1 MTEATHSISMKAS
14 AADATAHRGPLSA
27 RLKTL
32 ALYVLLTVLLILYS
46 LPSLGVVLTSLKSNA
61 EIGREGIWNMPD
73 TASLQN
79 FRDAWETGNAGKYLA
94 NSLKVTLPATAISIV
109 FGVLTGY
116 TLAKL
121 PFRGSESL
129 FIFLV
134 AGLFIPPQV
143 VMIPLFRM
151 FNRAGLY
158 DTLWP
163 LIIVHI
169 GFGIPIC
176 TLVMKNFFAT
186 IPTAIRE
193 AAIIDGAN
201 ELRVLLRVMLPLSL
215 PSLAVLAT
223 LQFTWIWNDFLWP
236 VIFTRSDDVRTV
248 MFGLASLRG
257 QYSVAY
263 GTQSA
268 MAVYASIPTLLI
280 FIFFQKYFI
289 RGLTLG
295 SVKG

>member
-1 MTEATHSISMKAS
+1 MTDAIRTTSIQTSS
-14 AADATAHRGPLSA
+14 STAQVPFSR
-27 RLKTL
+27 RLKTIL
-32 ALYVLLTVLLILYS
+32 LYGLLTILLIVYS

-61 EIGREGIWNMPD
+61 EIAREGVWNLPD
-73 TASLQN
+73 SLSFQN
-79 FRDAWETGNAGKYLA
+79 FQDAWVEGKAGKYIA
-94 NSLKVTLPATAISIV
+94 NSLRVTIPATFVSIL
-109 FGVLTGY
+109 FGILTGY

-121 PFRGSESL
+121 AFRGSEYL

-151 FNRAGLY
+151 FNSAGLY

-163 LIIVHI
+163 MIIVHI

-201 ELRVLLRVMLPLSL
+201 ELMVLVRVMMPLSL

-236 VIFTRSDDVRTV
+236 VIFTRSDDARTI
-248 MFGLASLRG
+248 MLGLASLRG

-268 MAVYASIPTLLI
+268 MAVFASIPTLLI

>member
-1 MTEATHSISMKAS
+1 MTETTQATSVWANSHQE
-14 AADATAHRGPLSA
+14 RRRVQP
-27 RLKTL
+27 KTL
-32 ALYVLLTVLLILYS
+32 VLYALLTLLLAIYS
-46 LPSLGVVLTSLKSNA
+46 LPTLGVMLTSLKSNA
-61 EIGREGIWNMPD
+61 EIGREGVWNMPD
-73 TASLQN
+73 SLSLRN
-79 FRDAWETGNAGKYLA
+79 FQEAWETGHAGRYIA
-94 NSLKVTLPATAISIV
+94 NSLKVTIPATIVSIL

-121 PFRGSESL
+121 PFRGSDVL

-134 AGLFIPPQV
+134 SGLFIPPQV

-151 FNRAGLY
+151 FNNAGLY

-163 LIIVHI
+163 MIIVHI

-201 ELRVLLRVMLPLSL
+201 ELRVLVQVMLPLSL

-236 VIFTRSDDVRTV
+236 VIFTRSDAVRTV

-263 GTQSA
+263 GTQAA
-268 MAVYASIPTLLI
+268 MAVIASVPTLVI

>member
-1 MTEATHSISMKAS
+1 MTDSTR
-14 AADATAHRGPLSA
+14 AAALHA
-27 RLKTL
+27 RPNAARVPVSRRIRTVI
-32 ALYVLLTVLLILYS
+32 LYVLLTLLLVVYS

-61 EIGREGIWNMPD
+61 EIARQGVWNVPD
-73 TASLQN
+73 SVSFQN
-79 FRDAWETGNAGKYLA
+79 FKDAWVEGKAGKYIV
-94 NSLKVTLPATAISIV
+94 NSLKVTIPATLVSIML
-109 FGVLTGY
+109 GILAGY

-121 PFRGSESL
+121 AFRGSEYV

-143 VMIPLFRM
+143 VMIPLFRL
-151 FNRAGLY
+151 FNSWGLY

-163 LIIVHI
+163 MIIVHI

-201 ELRVLLRVMLPLSL
+201 EPMVLVRVMVPLSL
-215 PSLAVLAT
+215 PSMAVLAT

-236 VIFTRSDDVRTV
+236 VIFTRSDSARTI

-268 MAVYASIPTLLI
+268 MAVFASIPTLLI

>member
-1 MTEATHSISMKAS
+1 MTEATRAVSIPVDSAS
-14 AADATAHRGPLSA
+14 ATSRRAPLSA
-27 RLKTL
+27 RLRTVI
-32 ALYVLLTVLLILYS
+32 LYLLLTALLILYS
-46 LPSLGVVLTSLKSNA
+46 LPSIGVVLTSLKSNA
-61 EIGREGIWNMPD
+61 EIGREGIWTLPD
-73 TASLQN
+73 QASLEN
-79 FRDAWETGNAGKYLA
+79 FQVAWETGNAQKYLL
-94 NSLKVTLPATAISIV
+94 NSLKVTVPATVISIL

-116 TLAKL
+116 ALSKL
-121 PFRGSESL
+121 SFPGSDSL
-129 FIFLV
+129 FTFLV
-134 AGLFIPPQV
+134 AGMFIPPQV

-163 LIIVHI
+163 MIIVHI

-176 TLVMKNFFAT
+176 TLVMKNFFST

-193 AAIIDGAN
+193 AAVIDGAN
-201 ELRVLLRVMLPLSL
+201 ELRVLIRVMLPLSL

-236 VIFTRSDDVRTV
+236 VIFTRSDDARTI

-268 MAVYASIPTLLI
+268 MALIASVPTLVI

>member
-1 MTEATHSISMKAS
+1 MTETTRVTSVWANSREGP
-14 AADATAHRGPLSA
+14 RGIQM
-27 RLKTL
+27 KTL
-32 ALYVLLTVLLILYS
+32 LLYALLTILLVIYS
-46 LPSLGVVLTSLKSNA
+46 LPTLGVLLTSLKSNA
-61 EIGREGIWNMPD
+61 EIGREGVWNMPD
-73 TASLQN
+73 SLSLRN
-79 FRDAWETGNAGKYLA
+79 FQDAWETGHAGKYIA
-94 NSLKVTLPATAISIV
+94 NSLKVTIPATIVSIL

-121 PFRGSESL
+121 PFRGSDML

-134 AGLFIPPQV
+134 SGLFIPPQV

-151 FNRAGLY
+151 FNNAGLY

-163 LIIVHI
+163 MIIVHI

-201 ELRVLLRVMLPLSL
+201 ELRVLVQVMLPLSL

-236 VIFTRSDDVRTV
+236 VIFTRSDAVRTV

-263 GTQSA
+263 GTQAA
-268 MAVYASIPTLLI
+268 MAVIASVPTLVI

>member
-1 MTEATHSISMKAS
+1 MTETTQATSVWANS
-14 AADATAHRGPLSA
+14 HRERRGVQP
-27 RLKTL
+27 KTL
-32 ALYVLLTVLLILYS
+32 LVYVLLTILLAIYS
-46 LPSLGVVLTSLKSNA
+46 LPTLGVMLTSLKSNA
-61 EIGREGIWNMPD
+61 EIGREGVWNMPD
-73 TASLQN
+73 SLSLRN
-79 FRDAWETGNAGKYLA
+79 FQDAWETGRAGKYIA
-94 NSLKVTLPATAISIV
+94 NSLKVTIPATIVSIL

-121 PFRGSESL
+121 PFRGSDVL

-134 AGLFIPPQV
+134 SGLFIPPQV

-151 FNRAGLY
+151 FNNAGLY

-163 LIIVHI
+163 MIIVHI

-201 ELRVLLRVMLPLSL
+201 EFRVLVQVMLPLSL

-236 VIFTRSDDVRTV
+236 VIFTRSDAVRTV

-263 GTQSA
+263 GTQAA
-268 MAVYASIPTLLI
+268 MAVIASIPTLLI
-280 FIFFQKYFI
+280 FIFFQRYFI
-289 RGLTLG
+289 RELTLG

>member
-1 MTEATHSISMKAS
+1 MTDLEHPPMALSSEISTGKRRS
-14 AADATAHRGPLSA
+14 QWPVVT
-27 RLKTL
+27 
-32 ALYVLLTVLLILYS
+32 LYVALTLLLIVYS
-46 LPSLGVVLTSLKSNA
+46 LPTIGVALTALKQNA
-61 EIGREGIWNMPD
+61 EIAREGVWNLPD
-73 TASLQN
+73 NFSLQN
-79 FRDAWETGNAGKYLA
+79 FKDAWETGNAGKYMI
-94 NSLKVTLPATAISIV
+94 NSIKVTIPACVLSIA

-121 PFRGSESL
+121 PFRGSDAL
-129 FIFLV
+129 FVFLV
-134 AGLFIPPQV
+134 AGLFFPPQI

-151 FNRAGLY
+151 FNSAGLY

-163 LIIVHI
+163 MIIVHVA
-169 GFGIPIC
+169 FGIPIC
-176 TLVMKNFFAT
+176 TLVLKNFFAT

-201 ELRVLLRVMLPLSL
+201 EAQVLIRVMVPLSL

-248 MFGLASLRG
+248 MFGVASLKG
-257 QYSVAY
+257 QYTVAY

-268 MAVYASIPTLLI
+268 MSIMASIPTLLI

>member
-1 MTEATHSISMKAS
+1 MTETRQATSVWANSHQER
-14 AADATAHRGPLSA
+14 RGVQP
-27 RLKTL
+27 KTL
-32 ALYVLLTVLLILYS
+32 MLYALLTILLAIYS
-46 LPSLGVVLTSLKSNA
+46 LPTLGVMLTSLKSNA
-61 EIGREGIWNMPD
+61 EIGREGVWNMPD
-73 TASLQN
+73 SLSLRN
-79 FRDAWETGNAGKYLA
+79 FQDAWETGHAGRYIA
-94 NSLKVTLPATAISIV
+94 NSLKVTIPATIVSIL

-121 PFRGSESL
+121 PFRGSDVL

-134 AGLFIPPQV
+134 SGLFIPPQV

-151 FNRAGLY
+151 FNNAGLY

-163 LIIVHI
+163 MIIVHI

-201 ELRVLLRVMLPLSL
+201 ELRVLVQVMLPLSL

-236 VIFTRSDDVRTV
+236 VIFTRSDAVRTV

-263 GTQSA
+263 GTQAA
-268 MAVYASIPTLLI
+268 MAVIASVPTLLI
-280 FIFFQKYFI
+280 FVFFQKYFI

>member
-1 MTEATHSISMKAS
+1 MTEATHSIPMTAS
-14 AADATAHRGPLSA
+14 AANAAAKRVPRST
-27 RLKTL
+27 RLKTI
-32 ALYVLLTVLLILYS
+32 ALYSLLTVLLILYS

-61 EIGREGIWNMPD
+61 EIGREGIWNLPD

-94 NSLKVTLPATAISIV
+94 NSLKVTLPATAASIV

-158 DTLWP
+158 DSLWP

-176 TLVMKNFFAT
+176 TLVMKNFFTT

-268 MAVYASIPTLLI
+268 MADYASIPTLLI

>member
-1 MTEATHSISMKAS
+1 MTETTQATSVWANS
-14 AADATAHRGPLSA
+14 HRERRGVQP
-27 RLKTL
+27 KTL
-32 ALYVLLTVLLILYS
+32 LVYVLLTILLAIYS
-46 LPSLGVVLTSLKSNA
+46 LPTLGVMLTSLKSNA
-61 EIGREGIWNMPD
+61 EIGREGVWNMPD
-73 TASLQN
+73 SLSLRN
-79 FRDAWETGNAGKYLA
+79 FQDAWETGRAGKYIA
-94 NSLKVTLPATAISIV
+94 NSLKVTIPATIVSIL

-121 PFRGSESL
+121 PFRGSDVL

-134 AGLFIPPQV
+134 SGLFIPPQV

-151 FNRAGLY
+151 FNNAGLY

-163 LIIVHI
+163 MIIVHI

-201 ELRVLLRVMLPLSL
+201 EFRVLVQVMLPLSL

-236 VIFTRSDDVRTV
+236 VIFTRSDAVRTV

-263 GTQSA
+263 GTQAA
-268 MAVYASIPTLLI
+268 MAVIASIPTLLI
-280 FIFFQKYFI
+280 FIFFQRYFI

>member
-1 MTEATHSISMKAS
+1 MTETTRTASFAAAS
-14 AADATAHRGPLSA
+14 AGAADRRTPLST
-27 RLKTL
+27 RLKT
-32 ALYVLLTVLLILYS
+32 AVLYLLLTALLILYS

-61 EIGREGIWNMPD
+61 EIGREGIWNLPD
-73 TASLQN
+73 RVSFQN
-79 FRDAWETGNAGKYLA
+79 FEDAWESGKASKYIV
-94 NSLKVTLPATAISIV
+94 NSLKVTIPATVISIL

-116 TLAKL
+116 TLSKL
-121 PFRGSESL
+121 SFRGSEGL
-129 FIFLV
+129 FTFLV

-163 LIIVHI
+163 MIIVHI

-201 ELRVLLRVMLPLSL
+201 ELLVLVRVMLPLSL

-236 VIFTRSDDVRTV
+236 VIFTRSDSARTI

-268 MAVYASIPTLLI
+268 MAVFASIPTLLI

>member
-1 MTEATHSISMKAS
+1 MQ
-14 AADATAHRGPLSA
+14 P
-27 RLKTL
+27 KTL
-32 ALYVLLTVLLILYS
+32 MLYALLTILLAIYS
-46 LPSLGVVLTSLKSNA
+46 LPTLGVMLTSLKSNA
-61 EIGREGIWNMPD
+61 EIGREGVWNMPD
-73 TASLQN
+73 SLSLRN
-79 FRDAWETGNAGKYLA
+79 FQDAWETGHAGRYIA
-94 NSLKVTLPATAISIV
+94 NSLKVTIPATIVSIL

-121 PFRGSESL
+121 PFRGSDVL

-134 AGLFIPPQV
+134 SGLFIPPQV

-151 FNRAGLY
+151 FNNAGLY

-163 LIIVHI
+163 MIIVHI

-201 ELRVLLRVMLPLSL
+201 ELRVLVQVMLPLSL

-236 VIFTRSDDVRTV
+236 VIFTRSDAVRTV

-263 GTQSA
+263 GTQAA
-268 MAVYASIPTLLI
+268 MAVIASVPTLLI
-280 FIFFQKYFI
+280 FVFFQKYFI

>member
-1 MTEATHSISMKAS
+1 MTEATHSIPMTAS
-14 AADATAHRGPLSA
+14 AANAAAKRVPRST
-27 RLKTL
+27 RLKTI
-32 ALYVLLTVLLILYS
+32 ALYSLLTVLLILYS

-61 EIGREGIWNMPD
+61 EIAREGIWNLPD

-94 NSLKVTLPATAISIV
+94 NSLKVTLPATAASIV

-158 DTLWP
+158 DSLWP

-176 TLVMKNFFAT
+176 TLVMKNFFTT

>member
-1 MTEATHSISMKAS
+1 MTNATQAAS
-14 AADATAHRGPLSA
+14 VSTSPHAN
-27 RLKTL
+27 KTPVSRQVKTIV
-32 ALYVLLTVLLILYS
+32 LYTVLTILLVVYS
-46 LPSLGVVLTSLKSNA
+46 LPSLGVMLTSLKSNA
-61 EIGREGIWNMPD
+61 EIAREGVWNVPD
-73 TASLQN
+73 NLSFQN
-79 FRDAWETGNAGKYLA
+79 FHDAWVDGKAEKYIV
-94 NSLKVTLPATAISIV
+94 NSLKVTIPATFVSIL

-121 PFRGSESL
+121 AFRGSESL

-134 AGLFIPPQV
+134 SGLFIPPQV

-151 FNRAGLY
+151 FNSAGLY

-163 LIIVHI
+163 MIIVHI

-201 ELRVLLRVMLPLSL
+201 ELMVLIRVMMPLSL

-236 VIFTRSDDVRTV
+236 VIFTRSDDARTI

-268 MAVYASIPTLLI
+268 MAVFASIPTLII

>member
-1 MTEATHSISMKAS
+1 MTEATRAAALHAPSNAARVPAS
-14 AADATAHRGPLSA
+14 RRIRTVV
-27 RLKTL
+27 
-32 ALYVLLTVLLILYS
+32 LYVLLTLLLVIYS

-61 EIGREGIWNMPD
+61 EIAREGVWNLPD
-73 TASLQN
+73 NVSFQN
-79 FRDAWETGNAGKYLA
+79 FHDAWVEGKAGKYIV
-94 NSLKVTLPATAISIV
+94 NSLKVTIPATLVSIML
-109 FGVLTGY
+109 GILTGY

-121 PFRGSESL
+121 AFRGSEYL

-143 VMIPLFRM
+143 VMIPLFRL
-151 FNRAGLY
+151 FNSWGLY

-163 LIIVHI
+163 MIIVHI

-201 ELRVLLRVMLPLSL
+201 ELMVLVRVMVPLSL
-215 PSLAVLAT
+215 PSMAVLAT

-236 VIFTRSDDVRTV
+236 VIFTRSDSARTI

-268 MAVYASIPTLLI
+268 MAVFASIPTLLI

>member
-1 MTEATHSISMKAS
+1 MTDLTHT
-14 AADATAHRGPLSA
+14 ATAEVQADHSRERAKA
-27 RLKTL
+27 RRSLVI
-32 ALYVLLTVLLILYS
+32 LYVFLTLILVVYS
-46 LPSLGVVLTSLKSNA
+46 LPTIGVILTSLKTNA
-61 EIGREGIWNMPD
+61 EISRQGVWNLPD
-73 TASLQN
+73 TLSLDN
-79 FRDAWETGNAGKYLA
+79 YRWVWVEGNTGRYLL
-94 NSLKVTLPATAISIV
+94 NSFKVTVPATVLSIA
-109 FGVLTGY
+109 FGILTSY

-121 PFRGSESL
+121 PFRGSDLL

-134 AGLFIPPQV
+134 AGLFFPPQI

-151 FNRAGLY
+151 FNSAGLY

-163 LIIVHI
+163 MIIVHA

-176 TLVMKNFFAT
+176 TLVLKNFFAT

-193 AAIIDGAN
+193 AAIMDGAN
-201 ELRVLLRVMLPLSL
+201 EPQVLVRVMLPLSL

-236 VIFTRSDDVRTV
+236 VIFTRSDNVRTV

-257 QYSVAY
+257 QYSVAH
-263 GTQSA
+263 GTQAA
-268 MAVYASIPTLLI
+268 MAILASIPTLLI

>member
-1 MTEATHSISMKAS
+1 MTDLAHP
-14 AADATAHRGPLSA
+14 AALDAPAAIPKIQPRSRWPVA
-27 RLKTL
+27 V
-32 ALYVLLTVLLILYS
+32 LYALLTLLLVVYS
-46 LPSLGVVLTSLKSNA
+46 LPTFGVALTALKQNA
-61 EIGREGIWNMPD
+61 EIAREGVWNLPD
-73 TASLQN
+73 SFSLQN
-79 FRDAWETGNAGKYLA
+79 FKDAWGGEGNAGKYMI
-94 NSLKVTLPATAISIV
+94 NSLKVTIPACMLSIA

-121 PFRGSESL
+121 PFRGSDFL
-129 FIFLV
+129 FVFLV
-134 AGLFIPPQV
+134 AGLFFPPQI

-151 FNRAGLY
+151 FNSAGLY

-163 LIIVHI
+163 MIIVHVA
-169 GFGIPIC
+169 FGIPIC
-176 TLVMKNFFAT
+176 TLVLKNFFAT

-201 ELRVLLRVMLPLSL
+201 EGQVLVRVMLPLSL

-257 QYSVAY
+257 QYTVAY
-263 GTQSA
+263 GTQAA
-268 MAVYASIPTLLI
+268 MAVFASVPTLLI

>member
-1 MTEATHSISMKAS
+1 MTEATHRFSIPANVSSAS
-14 AADATAHRGPLSA
+14 AHRTPLSA
-27 RLKTL
+27 RVK
-32 ALYVLLTVLLILYS
+32 AAVFFVLLTTLLIIYS
-46 LPSLGVVLTSLKSNA
+46 LPSVGVILTSLKSNA
-61 EIGREGIWNMPD
+61 EIGREGIWNLPD
-73 TASLQN
+73 TVSLQN
-79 FRDAWETGNAGKYLA
+79 YRDAWVDGHAGKYLA
-94 NSLKVTLPATAISIV
+94 NSLKVTIPAAAISIL

-121 PFRGSESL
+121 PFRGSDTL

-158 DTLWP
+158 DTLWSM
-163 LIIVHI
+163 IIVHI

-201 ELRVLLRVMLPLSL
+201 ELLVLVRVMLPLSL

-268 MAVYASIPTLLI
+268 MAIFASIPTLVI
-280 FIFFQKYFI
+280 FVFFQKYFI

>member
-1 MTEATHSISMKAS
+1 MTDATHATSLHAQPNAARVLISRRVR
-14 AADATAHRGPLSA
+14 TII
-27 RLKTL
+27 
-32 ALYVLLTVLLILYS
+32 LYGLLTLLLVVYS
-46 LPSLGVVLTSLKSNA
+46 LPSVGVVLTSLKSNA
-61 EIGREGIWNMPD
+61 EIAREGVWNLPD
-73 TASLQN
+73 SVSFRN
-79 FRDAWETGNAGKYLA
+79 FRDAWEEGHAGKYIV
-94 NSLKVTLPATAISIV
+94 NSLKVTIPATFVSILL
-109 FGVLTGY
+109 GILTGY
-116 TLAKL
+116 TLSKL
-121 PFRGSESL
+121 AFRGSDFL

-151 FNRAGLY
+151 FNSAGLY

-163 LIIVHI
+163 MIVVHI

-201 ELRVLLRVMLPLSL
+201 ELLVLVRVMMPLSL

-236 VIFTRSDDVRTV
+236 VIFTRSDSARTV

-268 MAVYASIPTLLI
+268 MAVFASIPTLLI

>member
-1 MTEATHSISMKAS
+1 MTDLEHPAMA
-14 AADATAHRGPLSA
+14 LSVESSTGK
-27 RLKTL
+27 RRSQWPVVT
-32 ALYVLLTVLLILYS
+32 LYVALTLLLIVYS
-46 LPSLGVVLTSLKSNA
+46 LPTIGVALTALKENA
-61 EIGREGIWNMPD
+61 EIAREGVWNLPD
-73 TASLQN
+73 NFSLQN
-79 FRDAWETGNAGKYLA
+79 FKDAWETGNAGKYMI
-94 NSLKVTLPATAISIV
+94 NSIKVTIPACVLSIA

-121 PFRGSESL
+121 PFRGSDAL
-129 FIFLV
+129 FVFLV
-134 AGLFIPPQV
+134 AGLFFPPQI

-151 FNRAGLY
+151 FNSAGLY

-163 LIIVHI
+163 MIIVHVA
-169 GFGIPIC
+169 FGIPIC
-176 TLVMKNFFAT
+176 TLVLKNFFAT

-201 ELRVLLRVMLPLSL
+201 EAQVLVRVMVPLSL

-248 MFGLASLRG
+248 MFGVASLKG
-257 QYSVAY
+257 QYTVAY

-268 MAVYASIPTLLI
+268 MSIMASIPTLLI